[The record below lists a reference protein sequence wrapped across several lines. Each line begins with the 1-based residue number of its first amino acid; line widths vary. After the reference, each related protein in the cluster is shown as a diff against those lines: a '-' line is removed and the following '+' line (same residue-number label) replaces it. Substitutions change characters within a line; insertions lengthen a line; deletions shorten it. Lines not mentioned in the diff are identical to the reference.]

1 MTQWSVYSR
10 KQWVHAVNLSA
21 LSAWALISFPLTAAT
36 GLSMLGYAAIFGL
49 PTSFICCWLVGAPI
63 LKRIM
68 RKPISAPKAAA
79 TGSGIAFVLAL
90 LYMVAARVVDRIVSN
105 GPNGFFSGT
114 DGLLLAQI
122 TAAFMGF
129 GAIVALFVWFVIG
142 EPDQI

>member
-1 MTQWSVYSR
+1 
-10 KQWVHAVNLSA
+10 
-21 LSAWALISFPLTAAT
+21 
-36 GLSMLGYAAIFGL
+36 MLGYAAIFGL
-49 PTSFICCWLVGAPI
+49 PTSFICSWLVGAPI

-79 TGSGIAFVLAL
+79 TGAGIALVLSL
-90 LYMVAARVVDRIVSN
+90 IYIAARVVDRIVSN
-105 GPNGFFSGT
+105 GPNGFFTGASW
-114 DGLLLAQI
+114 LLLAQI